1 MKRDTITIFVS
12 GAKSLKEHRT
22 RLKVLSNDINGELQ
36 RQGYSLTL
44 NMYSYMNLGDSQA
57 EYDNF
62 IKNKSDI
69 VLFIIEDRFG
79 DKTREEFLLAAEAR
93 KKRGRPKMY
102 VFLKEQKERTAEL
115 AEIENL
121 INSNHSSYYIEY
133 SSLDDL
139 VAKVRNRLNKDIND
153 RLNKRNASPEKKIKK
168 YKFWAIAATIV
179 LLVISGI
186 GIKQYLT
193 KDNRVVLLFIGG
205 GSAMNCIKDK
215 CESVGDVYHY
225 ENAICIGVS
234 SSVAWSLISGEILH
248 HHAVK
253 NDRVQIPFYPVCLS
267 AKEAKESDFL
277 KLCDREQFVS
287 KGSVL
292 SVYIGD
298 DQLILYIKK
307 SLNNDLVNGKD
318 SICVE
323 DMAQLIR
330 ESLEEDY
337 IIFTTQEGSGTLLS
351 YRDLLTPKGIEIT
364 TTEMG
369 NSLQWFSSQ
378 TPSNN
383 IRRDETPYLILGS
396 EYYTA
401 TEVYEEGDCRGLVVV
416 DDNGNTIRKP
426 VYIYFAGYHHDLEGR
441 YFWIPDE
448 MVELLKK
455 INPRYGDII
464 KDNRLPRRNEM
475 VIISLDEELEK
486 SS

>member
-12 GAKSLKEHRT
+12 GAKRLKEHRT
-22 RLKVLSNDINGELQ
+22 RLKVLSNDINGDLQ
-36 RQGYSLTL
+36 RQGYAITL
-44 NMYSYMNLGDSQA
+44 NMFSYMNLGDSQA

-69 VLFIIEDRFG
+69 VLFIIEDRIG
-79 DKTREEFLLAAEAR
+79 EKTREEFLLASEAR
-93 KKRGRPKMY
+93 KKRGKPKIY

-121 INSNHSSYYIEY
+121 INGNHSSYYIEY

-139 VAKVRNRLNKDIND
+139 VAKVRNRLNKDVNE
-153 RLNKRNASPEKKIKK
+153 RLDKSNASPVKKLRK
-168 YKFWAIAATIV
+168 YKFWAIASTIV
-179 LLVISGI
+179 LFLLFGI
-186 GIKQYLT
+186 GIKQYLA
-193 KDNRVVLLFIGG
+193 KDHRVVLLFVGG

-215 CESVGDVYHY
+215 YESVGDVYSY
-225 ENAICIGVS
+225 EHSICIGVS

-277 KLCDREQFVS
+277 KLCDREQFVN

-292 SVYIGD
+292 SVYLGD
-298 DQLILYIKK
+298 DQLIVYIKK
-307 SLNNDLVNGKD
+307 SYDNGLVNGKD
-318 SICVE
+318 SIHVDE
-323 DMAQLIR
+323 LSQLIR
-330 ESLEEDY
+330 ESLDENY
-337 IIFTTQEGSGTLLS
+337 IIYTTQEGSGTLLS

-364 TTEMG
+364 TKAMG
-369 NSLQWFSSQ
+369 NNLQWFSSQ
-378 TPSNN
+378 TPSNS
-383 IRRDETPYLILGS
+383 IRRDEKPYLILGS

-401 TEVYEEGDCRGLVVV
+401 TEVYEEGDCRGLVVI
-416 DDNGNTIRKP
+416 DENGKTIKKP
-426 VYIYFAGYHHDLEGR
+426 VYLYFAGYHHGLEGR

-455 INPRYGDII
+455 INPKYGDVI

-475 VIISLDEELEK
+475 VIVSLDEELEK
-486 SS
+486 CK